1 MKHQSQSS
9 VPVPVT
15 DAASQVFD
23 VPVADLPVLFS
34 LDIGGVLIS
43 RSELITTHSVVPR
56 PFLLFLG

>member
-15 DAASQVFD
+15 DATGQVFD

-34 LDIGGVLIS
+34 LDTGGVLIPS
-43 RSELITTHSVVPR
+43 
-56 PFLLFLG
+56 